1 MSSLSPLVFIY
12 LGEFPRYG
20 EGAIKLAVETSGV
33 PVVLVTDHEVPASI
47 KRWSLR
53 TQDFYDPESFK
64 STSHLILRSSEFRNG
79 FWQKTLERLFVLQQ
93 FQRVSGDDNLF
104 HAELDNL
111 VFRLDSFESQVGQSL
126 PNATLTLPYGSS
138 DVALASLMYVR
149 GTEPL
154 DQLVH
159 FANCGK
165 NYSTEMHLLA
175 AFGIEHPDVLVQAQS
190 LESLTSA
197 TNFREKST
205 GSPFEAVGRNWM
217 FDAAALGQWVAGQ
230 DAANSS
236 ALVSFNHFVN
246 EAIAHTSLRPRTW
259 LTDEGLLS
267 VEVGD
272 QFLSCYNLHLHHK
285 IHTRIPTSRH
295 LRALLPCARLPVRV
309 PLRVNWSNIAS
320 AGRRAATRV
329 RRGIGP

>member
-20 EGAIKLAVETSGV
+20 ESAIKLACETSGV
-33 PVVLVTDHEVPASI
+33 PIVLVTDHEVPTSI
-47 KRWSLR
+47 KSWSVR
-53 TQDFYDPESFK
+53 TQDFYDPQSF
-64 STSHLILRSSEFRNG
+64 TSSSQLITQRSEFRNG

-93 FQRVSGDDNLF
+93 FQRVSGDNNLF

-111 VFRLDSFESQVGQSL
+111 VFRLDRFESQVGRSL
-126 PNATLTLPYGSS
+126 PDVTLTLPYGARE
-138 DVALASLMYVR
+138 VALASLMYVR

-154 DQLVH
+154 NQLVH
-159 FANCGK
+159 FANRGK
-165 NYSTEMHLLA
+165 NYSNEMHLLA
-175 AFGIEHPDVLVQAQS
+175 AFGIEHSDVVVQAQS

-197 TNFREKST
+197 TNFHERST
-205 GSPFEAVGRNWM
+205 GSHFEAVGSNWM

-259 LTDEGLLS
+259 LTDEGVLS

-285 IHTRIPTSRH
+285 IHTRIPTTRH
-295 LRALLPCARLPVRV
+295 LRALLSCARLPVRV
-309 PLRVNWSNIAS
+309 PLRVNWSNIPS

-329 RRGIGP
+329 RRGIGL